1 MKLELRDIPLMVDK
15 ERMVLENM
23 RIPEWG
29 RHWDQDTIMAYQ
41 MVAVMDIYW
50 ESHLVQNM
58 DLRED
63 PMLRCQVDKFRV
75 HFFVKNMELRQDP
88 LVICQVDR

>member
-1 MKLELRDIPLMVDK
+1 MVAQ

-50 ESHLVQNM
+50 ESHLVHNM

-63 PMLRCQVDKFRV
+63 SL
-75 HFFVKNMELRQDP
+75 L
-88 LVICQVDR
+88 